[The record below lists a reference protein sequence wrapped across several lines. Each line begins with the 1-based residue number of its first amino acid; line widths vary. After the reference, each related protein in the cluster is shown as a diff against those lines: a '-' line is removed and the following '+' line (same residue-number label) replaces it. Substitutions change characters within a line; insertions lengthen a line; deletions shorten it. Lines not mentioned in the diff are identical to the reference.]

1 MSDSFLAILSRVQ
14 RLGPVS
20 SETLA
25 RTFGGSSW
33 DFNCMD
39 LLLFRTQWQDEL
51 LDIRLGCVRG
61 SGSGVRKG
69 VRLHNEAKT
78 FGARHQTL
86 KVDRPKR
93 RQSSSHLQDHLI
105 SLHLF
110 EASFRQDGRNV
121 HYCRS
126 PDWLSLG
133 MSALSLCRR
142 SSSIFFFHD
151 QLVSGCTLKAR
162 TMIC

>member
-1 MSDSFLAILSRVQ
+1 VADRGALIVWTSYCFELR
-14 RLGPVS
+14 G
-20 SETLA
+20 
-25 RTFGGSSW
+25 RTRRRKFGY
-33 DFNCMD
+33 
-39 LLLFRTQWQDEL
+39 
-51 LDIRLGCVRG
+51 VRG
-61 SGSGVRKG
+61 SDVRKE

-78 FGARHQTL
+78 FGARHRTL

-93 RQSSSHLQDHLI
+93 RQSSSHFQDHLI
-105 SLHLF
+105 SFHLF

-142 SSSIFFFHD
+142 SSSTFLFHD
-151 QLVSGCTLKAR
+151 QLVSGCALKVL